1 MMIPHSF
8 EVWVCAPP
16 PHPCAADSDPV
27 CFTYSEIDGVFVPWG
42 FKSTLQF
49 EFATDHYVASN
60 RNANFQIA
68 EHLDVLDK
76 KKQKKK
82 SRKTAKGR
90 ANRRNIVPDQYV
102 AWNHNANLQIIE
114 ESVPKTIE
122 EKLAEV
128 KKLFES
134 GLIDEVEFKE
144 LKKAILTKLL

>member
-76 KKQKKK
+76 KKQKKDYSPPSVWAGQKGGLDETRK
-82 SRKTAKGR
+82 SK
-90 ANRRNIVPDQYV
+90 NY
-102 AWNHNANLQIIE
+102 IE
-114 ESVPKTIE
+114 I
-122 EKLAEV
+122 
-128 KKLFES
+128 
-134 GLIDEVEFKE
+134 
-144 LKKAILTKLL
+144 

>member
-1 MMIPHSF
+1 M
-8 EVWVCAPP
+8 
-16 PHPCAADSDPV
+16 
-27 CFTYSEIDGVFVPWG
+27 
-42 FKSTLQF
+42 
-49 EFATDHYVASN
+49 
-60 RNANFQIA
+60 

-122 EKLAEV
+122 EKLTEV